1 MSESLPI
8 EGRLEVVESG
18 EEVVTDDS
26 YMRGD
31 DDEDDA
37 RSPSGDRDSNLN
49 KWEIFQQTLRLAAR
63 DWPVHS
69 VEDIVQGMPLFMPQ
83 GWCMN
88 TFSGR
93 DGVIFTEMSVKP
105 TTLEGVWET
114 SLLFVMDHVRP
125 NLFHITIKT
134 PFKSVSKKSTL
145 IHTFEQVR
153 KLLEVHGNQNGDSWF
168 PQEISD
174 QSSAGSSGRSSGGTA
189 NRASNK
195 SASTSSVYKNSM
207 PIDVGHD
214 IGAIVELDNGD
225 VAHEEVAATEGDVV
239 VMGSNNNNNLLDEEG
254 EDDDGGLVIGDSF
267 ETQQRSNLSL
277 FSKSNASR
285 VPTTYGALNRNPNA
299 KPDYSIPQLITQA
312 ILSKA
317 DRKMTL
323 HDIYVYISKNYS
335 FYKMS
340 EKNWQ
345 NAVRH
350 RLSTSS
356 QFVKVERQD
365 YMGPTSP
372 GSGRSAHFWTLDEN
386 ASATAA
392 ILGSQSDDYLHT
404 ENLEDSF
411 EDNQPS
417 VNRDVAPST
426 SSTSI
431 YAITSSPAGNVL
443 SFASNPSPKP
453 KSQMSRNP
461 HTKPPY
467 SYGQLIVQAI
477 ASAPE
482 RKLLLN
488 EIYNYISENYPYY
501 RPDDAGWKNSV
512 RHNLSLNSQF
522 IKLPKDPTDPNAG
535 GKGGFWTLDPVVE
548 DLLIDKAFKM
558 RGRSGGA
565 NYRYMAPY
573 GETRMLTYGGEG
585 GGASSSGL
593 LGGSSSSNYDGLSM
607 TIGGSASGSNNNNP
621 LNLASLGS
629 VNLTSSGGWGGLGNS
644 TPSSGLKLQVSSSS
658 ASPSHRL
665 VFSSSSTSSLAEKGG
680 GASSSSSNNL
690 SSLPGGTVF
699 RLAPGG
705 VIFPGGS
712 ASNSSQESNGSVE
725 SDSQTRRN
733 GAGGGGNIN
742 RESTSSGLEVGVR
755 EEEVIGMEE
764 VVAEEV
770 DDIHDDDEDGR
781 FDIKVEEA
789 ITEEIVGM

>member
-1 MSESLPI
+1 MF
-8 EGRLEVVESG
+8 
-18 EEVVTDDS
+18 
-26 YMRGD
+26 Y
-31 DDEDDA
+31 
-37 RSPSGDRDSNLN
+37 
-49 KWEIFQQTLRLAAR
+49 
-63 DWPVHS
+63 
-69 VEDIVQGMPLFMPQ
+69 
-83 GWCMN
+83 
-88 TFSGR
+88 FS
-93 DGVIFTEMSVKP
+93 
-105 TTLEGVWET
+105 
-114 SLLFVMDHVRP
+114 
-125 NLFHITIKT
+125 
-134 PFKSVSKKSTL
+134 
-145 IHTFEQVR
+145 
-153 KLLEVHGNQNGDSWF
+153 
-168 PQEISD
+168 
-174 QSSAGSSGRSSGGTA
+174 
-189 NRASNK
+189 
-195 SASTSSVYKNSM
+195 
-207 PIDVGHD
+207 
-214 IGAIVELDNGD
+214 
-225 VAHEEVAATEGDVV
+225 
-239 VMGSNNNNNLLDEEG
+239 
-254 EDDDGGLVIGDSF
+254 
-267 ETQQRSNLSL
+267 
-277 FSKSNASR
+277 
-285 VPTTYGALNRNPNA
+285 
-299 KPDYSIPQLITQA
+299 YSI
-312 ILSKA
+312 
-317 DRKMTL
+317 
-323 HDIYVYISKNYS
+323 
-335 FYKMS
+335 
-340 EKNWQ
+340 
-345 NAVRH
+345 
-350 RLSTSS
+350 
-356 QFVKVERQD
+356 
-365 YMGPTSP
+365 
-372 GSGRSAHFWTLDEN
+372 
-386 ASATAA
+386 
-392 ILGSQSDDYLHT
+392 
-404 ENLEDSF
+404 
-411 EDNQPS
+411 
-417 VNRDVAPST
+417 
-426 SSTSI
+426 
-431 YAITSSPAGNVL
+431 
-443 SFASNPSPKP
+443 
-453 KSQMSRNP
+453 
-461 HTKPPY
+461 
-467 SYGQLIVQAI
+467 
-477 ASAPE
+477 
-482 RKLLLN
+482 
-488 EIYNYISENYPYY
+488 

-742 RESTSSGLEVGVR
+742 REGTSSGLEVGVR